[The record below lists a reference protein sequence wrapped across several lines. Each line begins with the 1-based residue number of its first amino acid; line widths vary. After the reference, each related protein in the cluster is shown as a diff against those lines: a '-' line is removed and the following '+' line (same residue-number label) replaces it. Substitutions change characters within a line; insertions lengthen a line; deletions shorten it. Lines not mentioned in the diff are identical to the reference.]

1 MTVLAC
7 FTDSEEGRLA
17 VQRGIAEAVHRGLS
31 LAIINIDPD
40 RNPSS
45 LREMGISDAAA
56 HIPDLQISM
65 VPPSAAVH
73 DPADHVLVAEQSLGA
88 ELIVLGLRRRSRVGK
103 LIMGSH
109 AQRILLD
116 ADCPVLTVKANQ

>member
-7 FTDSEEGRLA
+7 FTDSVEGRLA
-17 VQRGIAEAVHRGLS
+17 VQRGITEAVHREMP

-40 RNPSS
+40 RNPTS
-45 LREMGISDAAA
+45 LGEMGVSDSAAKIA
-56 HIPDLQISM
+56 DLQITI

-73 DPADHVLVAEQSLGA
+73 DAADHVLVAEQSLGA

-116 ADCPVLTVKANQ
+116 AGCAVLTVKADQ